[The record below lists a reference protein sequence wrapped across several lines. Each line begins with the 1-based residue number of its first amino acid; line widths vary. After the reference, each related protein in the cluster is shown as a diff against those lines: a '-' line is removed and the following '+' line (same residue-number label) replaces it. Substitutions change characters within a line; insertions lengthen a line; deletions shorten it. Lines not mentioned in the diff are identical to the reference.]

1 MSDTRDK
8 DNIQN
13 ILRLL
18 ESMTGNIN
26 RLLVFKKQTEDKEN
40 RKAMTNNT
48 KFIRIEQFNEGINN
62 LKKLIEN
69 NKKNFQKLDLI
80 SQTFAMLI

>member
-26 RLLVFKKQTEDKEN
+26 RLLEFKKQTEDKEN

-69 NKKNFQKLDLI
+69 NKKNFQKLYLI
-80 SQTFAMLI
+80 

>member
-80 SQTFAMLI
+80 

>member
-13 ILRLL
+13 ILRLI

-26 RLLVFKKQTEDKEN
+26 RLLEFKKQTEDKEN
-40 RKAMTNNT
+40 RKAM
-48 KFIRIEQFNEGINN
+48 KIILN
-62 LKKLIEN
+62 L
-69 NKKNFQKLDLI
+69 
-80 SQTFAMLI
+80 

>member
-26 RLLVFKKQTEDKEN
+26 SLLEFKKQTEDKEN
-40 RKAMTNNT
+40 RKAMANNT

-80 SQTFAMLI
+80 